1 MALLIK
7 VRFVGNVSRTEQCPR
22 VKDENFPKF
31 LTRKGKALATIVLSV
46 ETSLQYLLGKPED
59 PTEV

>member
-1 MALLIK
+1 MWGI
-7 VRFVGNVSRTEQCPR
+7 VSRTEQCPG

-46 ETSLQYLLGKPED
+46 ETSLQYLLGKPEG

>member
-7 VRFVGNVSRTEQCPR
+7 GKLWGIVSRTEQFPG

-46 ETSLQYLLGKPED
+46 ETSLLYLLGKPED